1 MTDFGAPG
9 ARAAAA
15 DLGPALRSARLQFA
29 ALGMLAGS
37 WGAHIPSV
45 KHAHGLSEAGL
56 ALVLLAVAL
65 GCVAAL
71 TLAGRCVARLGTR
84 GAAVLAAFAMTVTL
98 ASVLL
103 VPAGASL
110 LATAFVLGA
119 GMALFDVCINTEGAA
134 LERLGGRPVMSRL
147 HALWSVGAMAG
158 ALAAAALFGFDV
170 APRWQLAG
178 LGLGVGT
185 GTLMLAAAPGM
196 RAAPASVAAPM
207 RWAWPSRPLLLIG
220 GLIFAGMLAEGAMY
234 DWSVLYLVQELGL
247 PPARAALGYAAFCVA
262 MAVVRF
268 GGDAL
273 RERHAEPALLRAG
286 GLLAALAMA
295 GVLLAGSPALA
306 WPGFALV
313 GAGLALV
320 APILYGAAARLPGAS
335 PAASIAS
342 ATSIGYLGLMLGPPL
357 VGAIAQ
363 AVSLS
368 AALAVVVVAAL
379 TLAAAPWA
387 LRAGP
392 PSGR

>member
-9 ARAAAA
+9 ARAAAPELA
-15 DLGPALRSARLQFA
+15 PALRSARLQFA

-37 WGAHIPSV
+37 WGAHIPSA

-56 ALVLLAVAL
+56 ALVLLAVAV

-71 TLAGRCVARLGTR
+71 GLAGRCVARLGTR
-84 GAAVLAAFAMTVTL
+84 GAARLAAFAMTVTL

-178 LGLGVGT
+178 LAIGI

-196 RAAPASVAAPM
+196 RAAPASAPAPM

-234 DWSVLYLVQELGL
+234 DWSVLYLVQELGQ

-379 TLAAAPWA
+379 ALAAAPWA